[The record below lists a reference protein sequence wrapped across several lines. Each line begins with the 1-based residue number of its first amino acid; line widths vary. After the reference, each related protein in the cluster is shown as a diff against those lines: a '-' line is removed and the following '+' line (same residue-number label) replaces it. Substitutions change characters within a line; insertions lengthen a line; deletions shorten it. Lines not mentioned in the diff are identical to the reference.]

1 MSVKRIFLF
10 IIIIACL
17 FSLFSGVVAQA
28 ASVGVVD
35 GEITVDDGKVTLKG
49 PSNISNQS
57 DAMAQV
63 ITKYKDVILFVSGI
77 LAATSVV
84 IFIVYFLKLGTISSN
99 PRDRKEALTGLLI
112 SGVSAALMGSVT
124 LIVGL
129 FYGLLQ

>member
-10 IIIIACL
+10 IIIFACL
-17 FSLFSGVVAQA
+17 LTLCSGVVAQA

-35 GEITVDDGKVTLKG
+35 GEITIDDGKVTLKG
-49 PSNISNQS
+49 PSNISNQE

-84 IFIVYFLKLGTISSN
+84 VFIVYFLKLGTISSN

-124 LIVGL
+124 LIVGV
-129 FYGLLQ
+129 FYGLLK

>member
-84 IFIVYFLKLGTISSN
+84 VFIVYFLKLGTISSN

-129 FYGLLQ
+129 FYGLLK